1 MSVPRL
7 KRTGSKPNVGIVHL
21 GPGAFFRAFNA
32 VYTDD
37 AIKQGDKDWGI
48 LAVSLRSPTAKDQ
61 LDPQDGAFT
70 SVTLGA
76 GQTEYRVINSISGVL
91 VAPEDPEAVLSKMAD
106 PAVKIVSLTITEKGY
121 CHEPATGELQLD
133 HSDIAHDLANPE
145 APKSAIG
152 FIVEALARRRAAA
165 VAPFTVMPCDNIP
178 SNGTLAKGM
187 VLAFAKERESALA
200 AWIEENCAFPSTMVD
215 RITPATTPADVKSLE
230 KAQGYH
236 DPACVQHEPF
246 RQWVIE
252 DNFVNGERPQW
263 EAGGAQFVA
272 DVDAHELMKL
282 RCLNG
287 THSTLAYLGY
297 LAGFETIAETVA
309 EPAFAE
315 LCKRIWRDEIIPTVP
330 KPEGEDLEAYCDAL
344 LERYQNPSI
353 RHRTWQIAMDGSQK
367 LPQRLLGTIAD
378 NIQAGREY
386 TCLALAVAGWIRYVG
401 GVDENGDRIEVK
413 DPLADKLKAA
423 IDGANTPAAKV
434 QAVLSM
440 KEVFDP
446 SLSSNPD
453 FVARVTEAYEGLL
466 QNGALAVVKS

>member
-37 AIKQGDKDWGI
+37 AMKQGDKDWGI

-61 LDPQDGAFT
+61 LDLQDGAFT

-76 GQTEYRVINSISGVL
+76 GHTEYRVINSISGVL

-133 HSDIAHDLANPE
+133 HPDISHDLANPE

-152 FIVEALARRRAAA
+152 FIVEALARRRAAG

-178 SNGTLAKGM
+178 SNGKLAKGM

-230 KAQGYH
+230 EAQGYH

-263 EAGGAQFVA
+263 ETGGAQFVA

-315 LCKRIWRDEIIPTVP
+315 LCKRIWRNEIIPTVP

-378 NIQAGREY
+378 NIQAGRDY

-401 GVDENGDRIEVK
+401 GVDENGDPIEVK

-434 QAVLSM
+434 QTVLSM